1 MCKLCGKIFDPA
13 YVPVDKG
20 ICSDCLEKLEAM
32 YSKVHDFIRDHKE
45 DARFEPAYL
54 AKMTGIS
61 LGNIKLLISMG
72 YLERDMQ
79 TWSSTPSARA
89 VLAKEFEHELE
100 VMAERY
106 KLVTYGGKIYT
117 RKNTDWGGGG
127 KEVTAILMTYYKG
140 VMIYA
145 VNEMQALRKNIH

>member
-1 MCKLCGKIFDPA
+1 MHTIFMCKLCGKIFDPA

-61 LGNIKLLISMG
+61 LDNIKLLISMG
-72 YLERDMQ
+72 YFERDMQ
-79 TWSSTPSARA
+79 TWSNTPSERSA
-89 VLAKEFEHELE
+89 LAKQFQRELNR
-100 VMAERY
+100 MTDSR
-106 KLVTYGGKIYT
+106 KSTTYGGKVYT
-117 RKNTDWGGGG
+117 RKNVD
-127 KEVTAILMTYYKG
+127 
-140 VMIYA
+140 
-145 VNEMQALRKNIH
+145 